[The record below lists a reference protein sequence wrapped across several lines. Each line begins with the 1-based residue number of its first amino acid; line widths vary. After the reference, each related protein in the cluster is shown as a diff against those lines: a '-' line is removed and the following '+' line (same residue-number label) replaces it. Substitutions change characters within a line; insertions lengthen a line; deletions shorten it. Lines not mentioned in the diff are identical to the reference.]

1 MRIKPIYGLAVA
13 GLLVG
18 SCQSRYYKVE
28 GYAHDFAEGD
38 TICLKEASATA
49 SQVRYTTVVDGK
61 FYFTGEAD
69 SVTLYEVYASVA
81 PEEGATFF
89 NVAATTTVELN
100 RKPQQSRVSGTTV
113 NNRWQQLGD
122 SINYY
127 AAEMKRLLQM
137 KANDTLS
144 VRQRAQAIDSLH
156 RQMSDCILRTA
167 AHNKDNPLGQYIQAN
182 YKAPEFK

>member
-1 MRIKPIYGLAVA
+1 MKIKFIFGLAVA
-13 GLLVG
+13 GLFVG
-18 SCQSRYYKVE
+18 SCQSSSYKVE

-38 TICLKEASATA
+38 TICMRKISATD
-49 SQVRYTTVVDGK
+49 SQVRYTTVAGGK
-61 FYFTGEAD
+61 FYFAGEAD
-69 SVTLYEVYASVA
+69 SVTLYEIYANGTPEVYV
-81 PEEGATFF
+81 TFF

-100 RKPQQSRVSGTTV
+100 RKPQLSRVSGTTV

-137 KANDTLS
+137 TANDTLS
-144 VRQRAQAIDSLH
+144 IKQRALATDSLH
-156 RQMSDCILRTA
+156 RQISELILRTA
-167 AHNKDNPLGQYIQAN
+167 VRNKDNPLGQYIQTN